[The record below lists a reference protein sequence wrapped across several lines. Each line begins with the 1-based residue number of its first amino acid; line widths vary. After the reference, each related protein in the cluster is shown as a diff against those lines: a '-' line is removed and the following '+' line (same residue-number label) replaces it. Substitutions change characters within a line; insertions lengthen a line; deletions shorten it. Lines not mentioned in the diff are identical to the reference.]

1 MSKFQILSQIL
12 TQCQHCRTITQVAS
26 NLYVSQ
32 PYVSQILKT
41 AEKQYHVTLVN
52 RETLPIQITLAG
64 EKLLKHLIQ
73 LIEDQ
78 NALENEMA
86 LFTIKHQGKIL
97 VTFNQP
103 MATLMAPELFKS
115 LEASFPD
122 VLFEFDEQTTYLA
135 KQSLLEGKANL
146 FVGAALNN
154 PNITTLPIT
163 HDEQPLIIIP
173 KSTPLYPRLR
183 PENDFNKNLNLFENT
198 DFIGLLGQS
207 YYQYLIERIFSD
219 NNIDV
224 NIRLRVP
231 NLISATLTA
240 LHSAA
245 STATLPFI
253 LPRLQ
258 IPRDQ
263 YKLISIPETLLNAQ
277 LSISYKK
284 GSSQL
289 TQKIAKTLQ
298 NFVAKFYTKN
308 DKTKIN
314 DHV

>member
-1 MSKFQILSQIL
+1 MSKNQILSQIL
-12 TQCQHCRTITQVAS
+12 TECQHCRTITQVAS

-32 PYVSQILKT
+32 PYVSQILQA
-41 AEKQYHVTLVN
+41 AEKQYHVALVN
-52 RETLPIQITLAG
+52 RDVLPIQVTLAG
-64 EKLLKHLIQ
+64 IKLLKHLTQ

-78 NALENEMA
+78 HDLENEMA
-86 LFTIKHQGKIL
+86 LFSTKHQGKVLI
-97 VTFNQP
+97 TFNQP
-103 MATLMAPELFKS
+103 MATLMAPELFKP
-115 LEASFPD
+115 LEAGFPD

-146 FVGAALNN
+146 FVGAALNDQ
-154 PNITTLPIT
+154 NITTLPIT
-163 HDEQPLIIIP
+163 HDERPLIIIP
-173 KSTPLYPRLR
+173 KSTPLYSQLR
-183 PENDFNKNLNLFENT
+183 PEDDFNENLNLFENA

-207 YYQYLIERIFSD
+207 YYQDLIELIFSD
-219 NNIDV
+219 NHIDI

-240 LHSAA
+240 LHSSA

-263 YKLISIPETLLNAQ
+263 YRLLSIPETHINAQ

-284 GSSQL
+284 DASQL
-289 TQKIAKTLQ
+289 TQTIAKTLQ
-298 NFVAKFYTKN
+298 DLIAKFYTKKN
-308 DKTKIN
+308 KTLK
-314 DHV
+314 